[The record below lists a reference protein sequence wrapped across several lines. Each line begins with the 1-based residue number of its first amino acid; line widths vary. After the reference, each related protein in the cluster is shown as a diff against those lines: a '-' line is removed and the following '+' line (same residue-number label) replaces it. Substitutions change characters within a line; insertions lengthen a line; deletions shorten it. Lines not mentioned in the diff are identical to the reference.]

1 MSYAPYVFPGFGT
14 PQTGGIKP
22 SMAGDFD
29 NTKPTPWFGGGE
41 DPPGPF
47 GPGGGPG
54 TENPNS
60 GGGGAE
66 PGASPTPTV
75 SAEPC
80 PQGAG
85 WVRNGKGEC
94 VELWPGGSNPGGNGC
109 GPGKKW
115 DEATQRCV
123 ADTGSSGGTG
133 GSGGSGGTRVTAF
146 NPTTP
151 KYEFTP
157 WQRPP
162 KTPFENDLE
171 AQIKGFMEGWD
182 KTVPYTPEVIRNQ
195 KTDAF
200 RASFGRNNLNQEAVE
215 ADAIRS
221 GRLRS
226 TGTDRRI
233 DSARRGA
240 ETNYAAADRAI
251 DDTATQANDAAR
263 FRNRTAAL
271 DRAQAHLNSER
282 EYLLS
287 SESNDFRRQQ
297 GLAQLAL
304 AYYGL
309 EQERWALTQQINNSN
324 YQFNTNLNAQQDWN
338 RLLLQWQIAQ
348 GLAK

>member
-1 MSYAPYVFPGFGT
+1 
-14 PQTGGIKP
+14 
-22 SMAGDFD
+22 
-29 NTKPTPWFGGGE
+29 
-41 DPPGPF
+41 
-47 GPGGGPG
+47 
-54 TENPNS
+54 
-60 GGGGAE
+60 
-66 PGASPTPTV
+66 
-75 SAEPC
+75 
-80 PQGAG
+80 
-85 WVRNGKGEC
+85 
-94 VELWPGGSNPGGNGC
+94 
-109 GPGKKW
+109 
-115 DEATQRCV
+115 
-123 ADTGSSGGTG
+123 
-133 GSGGSGGTRVTAF
+133 
-146 NPTTP
+146 
-151 KYEFTP
+151 
-157 WQRPP
+157 
-162 KTPFENDLE
+162 
-171 AQIKGFMEGWD
+171 MEGWD

-240 ETNYAAADRAI
+240 ETNYAQADRAI

-287 SESNDFRRQQ
+287 SESNDTARQQ

-348 GLAK
+348 GLA